1 MKKNHSNK
9 GKIAAA
15 ITAASALT
23 VALGITAIAAPLG
36 GAPDASQKPDTNA
49 EVRFEQ
55 EAGFAQNHNG
65 PFSFEGLQNPD
76 SPEFNGERPEGLP
89 EFNGEKPEGMPEF
102 NGERPEGMPEFNGE
116 RPEGPM
122 GQGAG
127 PGMEQSFDKLVQD
140 GTISQETFDAIME
153 YMKENAPEKPEVNG
167 ERPDGMPE
175 FNGEKPDDA
184 PDLLKDLLN
193 AGIITQEEY
202 DTISSSGLDRAPA
215 GKEPMGRAPFE
226 SRQRPDLEWNQ
237 EASVLA

>member
-89 EFNGEKPEGMPEF
+89 EFNGEKP
-102 NGERPEGMPEFNGE
+102 
-116 RPEGPM
+116 
-122 GQGAG
+122 
-127 PGMEQSFDKLVQD
+127 
-140 GTISQETFDAIME
+140 
-153 YMKENAPEKPEVNG
+153 
-167 ERPDGMPE
+167 
-175 FNGEKPDDA
+175 DDA